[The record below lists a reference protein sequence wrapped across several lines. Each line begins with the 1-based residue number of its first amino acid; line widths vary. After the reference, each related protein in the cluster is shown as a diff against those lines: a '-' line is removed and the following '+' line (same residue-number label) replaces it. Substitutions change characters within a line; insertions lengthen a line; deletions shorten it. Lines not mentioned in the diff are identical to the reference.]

1 MDIRTAIR
9 ELSKNDNKM
18 IIPAIVDKVDN
29 DRRTV
34 DCTPLNDEAPLLGI
48 NLQACQGGK
57 HGGVLLVPRKGS
69 HVVVALYDTSGR
81 GCVILTEEI
90 ERILVEINDT
100 IVDITSKGVIK
111 FKVKDTIIELTSSG
125 ITINGG
131 DNHGMVKVKA
141 LTERLNAIEDDINS
155 LKNVFSS
162 WIPGSSDGGAA
173 LKAAVATW
181 ISNQLSK
188 TSQKDLEN
196 DKVKH

>member
-9 ELSKNDNKM
+9 ELSKNDTKM

-90 ERILVEINDT
+90 ERILIEVEGT
-100 IVDITSKGVIK
+100 TVDITASGV
-111 FKVKDTIIELTSSG
+111 
-125 ITINGG
+125 TINGG

-155 LKNVFSS
+155 LKNVFKN
-162 WIPGSSDGGAA
+162 WGPVPQDGGAA
-173 LKAAVATW
+173 LKTAAATW
-181 ISNQLSK
+181 MGKQLSN